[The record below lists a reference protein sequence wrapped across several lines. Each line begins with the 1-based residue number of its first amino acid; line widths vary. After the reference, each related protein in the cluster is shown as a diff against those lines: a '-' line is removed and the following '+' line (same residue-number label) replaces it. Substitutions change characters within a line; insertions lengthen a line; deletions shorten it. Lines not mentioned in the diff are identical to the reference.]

1 MRKFAGVMI
10 LCAALMFLT
19 FDSAVAASR
28 KRIEYP
34 AEGVVIN
41 IARNDRLNIREQPN
55 AESRILDALDN
66 GARVTVNGEAKS
78 PNGSL
83 WYFIHDEESG
93 VSGYVSARYIELP
106 GQKKP
111 KERRRNYPVE
121 GVVINIAEN
130 DRLNIREKP
139 TSKSRI
145 LDALDNGAQVTVNGE
160 ANSSGGSKWYYIYDE
175 ESGVSGYVSAKYIEL
190 Q

>member
-1 MRKFAGVMI
+1 MRKFSGVMI
-10 LCAALMFLT
+10 LLCALMFLT
-19 FDSAVAASR
+19 ADSATAAR
-28 KRIEYP
+28 RVEYP

-66 GARVTVNGEAKS
+66 GASVTVNGEAKS